1 MSAAADSEK
10 EDNEKKEEADP
21 ASTIVQED
29 QNTKSGKTKV

>member
-21 ASTIVQED
+21 TSTIVQED